1 MSTRTLLALGAVV
14 LAGVLGLAPPVRAQS
29 TPSGRV
35 SLASQTPWVGEA
47 GTFRLRV
54 DIAGVRRPDDVEVA
68 VTVHAPVT
76 SRSQF
81 QRTLEGRLLGSALH
95 TVPVQ
100 PLTAVD
106 LDPAGAI
113 RFDLALAR
121 PGAGAEPGQVVLPGA
136 GVYPVRVALREVG
149 TGTVIDEFTT
159 HLVRERD
166 DDAEPLA
173 VAWVQPFGAPPALQ
187 PDGTVELDEN
197 RMARLATLAGALSTS
212 DLPLTLAPRPET
224 LDALSTEATD
234 TLVAVAETTAGRQ
247 VVAGPYADVEV
258 TSLLRAGL
266 GGELR
271 AQRETGAATVEHHL
285 RVSADRST
293 WISEEPLTAAAIG
306 ALTGVERLV
315 LPEDALAPLDRSLT
329 LANPFLVEG
338 AGGDPVEAVVAD
350 DGLVAHLTGVGD
362 PVLRAH
368 HLLAD
373 LAVLAYDAPGLERG
387 VVVRPPS
394 DWSPSPDFLAAALDG
409 LGRGSV
415 VEAVTLDA
423 LFREVPTASSGGAEL
438 VRELSASPSE
448 PLDIDSD
455 RIDELRRDMAS
466 LGAITQGAPAPR
478 PDLAERLLLVAQD
491 RSLSPDE
498 RDDYLDGA
506 RRTIDERLTTVTILS
521 EGSFRLTSREATIPL
536 TLVNNVDAEMR
547 VSLLLQSEK
556 LDFVGPD
563 GSTTGAAAMPLTLA
577 PGNNPVVVP
586 VEARTSGEFPLLI
599 SVRSP
604 DGALS
609 LATARL
615 TVRSTF
621 LSGMGVALSAG
632 AGLFLAVWWASHWR
646 SARRDRRLVP
656 SPG

>member
-1 MSTRTLLALGAVV
+1 MRTSLALAAAA
-14 LAGVLGLAPPVRAQS
+14 LAGVLGLAPPVGAQP
-29 TPSGRV
+29 TPSGQV
-35 SLASQTPWVGEA
+35 SLASQTPWVAAG
-47 GTFRLRV
+47 GTFQLRV
-54 DIAGVRRPDDVEVA
+54 DIAGVRRPDAVDVA
-68 VTVHAPVT
+68 VTVHEPVT

-81 QRTLEGRLLGSALH
+81 RRTLEGRLLGAVLH
-95 TVPVQ
+95 RLPVE
-100 PLTAVD
+100 PLTAVE
-106 LDPAGAI
+106 LDAAGAI

-121 PGAGAEPGQVVLPGA
+121 EGAGDVALPGA
-136 GVYPVRVALREVG
+136 GVYPVRVALREAA
-149 TGTVIDEFTT
+149 TGAVIDEFTT

-166 DDAEPLA
+166 DDAGPLA
-173 VAWVQPFGAPPALQ
+173 VAWVQPLGAPPALQ
-187 PDGTVELDEN
+187 PDGAVELDDD
-197 RMARLATLAGALSTS
+197 RVARLAALVDALASF
-212 DLPLTLAPRPET
+212 DLPLTLAARPET

-234 TLVAVAETTAGRQ
+234 TLVALAEAIEGRQ
-247 VVAGPYADVEV
+247 VVAEPYADVDV

-266 GGELR
+266 GDELR
-271 AQRETGAATVEHHL
+271 AQRETGATTVEHQL
-285 RVSADRST
+285 RVSADRAT
-293 WISEEPLTAAAIG
+293 WISEDPLTGTAID

-315 LPEDALAPLDRSLT
+315 LPEDALAPLDRALT

-350 DGLVAHLTGVGD
+350 DGLAAHLTGVGD

-394 DWSPSPDFLAAALDG
+394 GWSPSPDFLTAALDG

-415 VEAVTLDA
+415 VEPVTLDA
-423 LFREVPTASSGGAEL
+423 LFRAVPKASRGDTDL
-438 VRELSASPSE
+438 VRELTAAPGR
-448 PLDIDSD
+448 PLDIDAH
-455 RIDELRRDMAS
+455 RLRELRRDLAS
-466 LGAITQGAPAPR
+466 LDAVTQADPAAR
-478 PDLAERLLLVAQD
+478 SDLSERLLLVAQD
-491 RSLSPDE
+491 ESLEEED
-498 RDDYLDGA
+498 RRAYLDGA
-506 RRTIDERLTTVTILS
+506 RRTIDGRLTTVSIIS
-521 EGSFRLTSREATIPL
+521 QASFRLTSREATIPL

-547 VSLLLQSEK
+547 VSLLLRSEK
-556 LDFVGPD
+556 LDFVGPN
-563 GSTTGAAAMPLTLA
+563 GAMTGTTAIPITLA

-621 LSGMGVALSAG
+621 LSGMGILLSAG

>member
-14 LAGVLGLAPPVRAQS
+14 LAGVLGLAPPVGAQS

-35 SLASQTPWVGEA
+35 SLASQTPWVSEGS
-47 GTFRLRV
+47 TFRLRV
-54 DIAGVRRPDDVEVA
+54 DIAGVRRPDAVEVA
-68 VTVHAPVT
+68 VTVHEAVT

-81 QRTLEGRLLGSALH
+81 QRTLEGRLLGAVLH
-95 TVPVQ
+95 SVPVE
-100 PLTAVD
+100 PLTAVQ
-106 LDPAGAI
+106 LDAAGAI
-113 RFDLALAR
+113 RFDLPLAG
-121 PGAGAEPGQVVLPGA
+121 PGPAAEPSDVVLPGA
-136 GVYPVRVALREVG
+136 GVYPVRVALREAG

-159 HLVRERD
+159 HLVREPD
-166 DDAEPLA
+166 DNAEPLA
-173 VAWVQPFGAPPALQ
+173 VAWVQPFGAPPALR
-187 PDGTVELDEN
+187 PDGTVELDDD
-197 RMARLATLAGALSTS
+197 RVARLATLAGALATS
-212 DLPLTLAPRPET
+212 DMAFTLAPRPET

-234 TLVAVAETTAGRQ
+234 TLVAVGEATAGRQ
-247 VVAGPYADVEV
+247 VVAGPYANVDV

-266 GGELR
+266 VDELR
-271 AQRETGAATVEHHL
+271 SQREMGAATVEHHL
-285 RVSADRST
+285 GVSADRAT
-293 WISEEPLTAAAIG
+293 WISERPLTDTAID
-306 ALTGVERLV
+306 ALTGVEQLV
-315 LPEDALAPLDRSLT
+315 LPEDAFTPLDRPLT

-350 DGLVAHLTGVGD
+350 DGLVAHLTGAGD

-387 VVVRPPS
+387 VVVQPPS
-394 DWSPSPDFLAAALDG
+394 GWSPSPDFLAAALDG

-415 VEAVTLDA
+415 VEAVTLDT
-423 LFREVPTASSGGAEL
+423 LFREVPMASSNGIAL

-448 PLDIDSD
+448 PLDMDTD
-455 RIDELRRDMAS
+455 RLDQLRRDMAS
-466 LGAITQGAPAPR
+466 LGAVTEGAQALR

-491 RSLSPDE
+491 RSLGPE
-498 RDDYLDGA
+498 QRDDYLDGA
-506 RRTIDERLTTVTILS
+506 RRSIAERLTTVTILS
-521 EGSFRLTSREATIPL
+521 QGSFRLTSREATIPL

-563 GSTTGAAAMPLTLA
+563 GSTTGTAAMPLTLA

-599 SVRSP
+599 SVNSP

-621 LSGMGVALSAG
+621 LSGMGVGLSAG

>member
-1 MSTRTLLALGAVV
+1 MSTRTLLALAAAV
-14 LAGVLGLAPPVRAQS
+14 LAGLLGLAPPLAAQP
-29 TPSGRV
+29 TPSGQV
-35 SLASQTPWVGEA
+35 SLASQTPWVAEG
-47 GTFRLRV
+47 GTFQLRV
-54 DIAGVRRPDDVEVA
+54 DIAGVRRPDAVEVA
-68 VTVHAPVT
+68 VTVHEPVT

-81 QRTLEGRLLGSALH
+81 RRTLEGRLLGAALH
-95 TVPVQ
+95 RLPVE
-100 PLTAVD
+100 PLTAVE
-106 LDPAGAI
+106 LDAAGAI
-113 RFDLALAR
+113 RFDLALAGR
-121 PGAGAEPGQVVLPGA
+121 GTGDVALPGA
-136 GVYPVRVALREVG
+136 GVYPVRVALREAA
-149 TGTVIDEFTT
+149 TGAVIDEFTT

-173 VAWVQPFGAPPALQ
+173 VAWVQPLGAPPALR
-187 PDGTVELDEN
+187 PDGAVELDDD
-197 RMARLATLAGALSTS
+197 RVARLAALVDALAAF
-212 DLPLTLAPRPET
+212 DLPLTLAARPET

-234 TLVAVAETTAGRQ
+234 TLVALAEAIEGRQ
-247 VVAGPYADVEV
+247 VVAGPYADVDV

-266 GGELR
+266 GDELR
-271 AQRETGAATVEHHL
+271 AQREAGAATVEHQL
-285 RVSADRST
+285 GVSTDRAT
-293 WISEEPLTAAAIG
+293 WISEDPLTGTAID

-315 LPEDALAPLDRSLT
+315 LPEDALTPLDRSLT
-329 LANPFLVEG
+329 LANPFIVEG

-350 DGLVAHLTGVGD
+350 DGLAAHLTGAGD

-394 DWSPSPDFLAAALDG
+394 GWSPSPDFLNAALDG

-415 VEAVTLDA
+415 VEPVTLDA
-423 LFREVPTASSGGAEL
+423 LFRRVPMALRGDTDL
-438 VRELSASPSE
+438 VRELTAAPGR
-448 PLDIDSD
+448 PLDIDAN
-455 RIDELRRDMAS
+455 RLRELRRDLAS
-466 LGAITQGAPAPR
+466 LDAVTQTDPAARSDVP
-478 PDLAERLLLVAQD
+478 ERLLLVAQD
-491 RSLSPDE
+491 QSLDE
-498 RDDYLDGA
+498 DDRRAYLDGA
-506 RRTIDERLTTVTILS
+506 RRTIDERLTTVSIIS
-521 EGSFRLTSREATIPL
+521 QGSFRLTSREAAIPL

-547 VSLLLQSEK
+547 VSLLLRSEK

-563 GSTTGAAAMPLTLA
+563 GAMTGTAAIPITLA

-621 LSGMGVALSAG
+621 LSGMGVGLSVG

>member
-14 LAGVLGLAPPVRAQS
+14 LAGVLGLAPPVGAQS

-35 SLASQTPWVGEA
+35 SLASQTPWVSDG

-54 DIAGVRRPDDVEVA
+54 DIAGVRRPDAVEVA
-68 VTVHAPVT
+68 VTVHEPVT

-173 VAWVQPFGAPPALQ
+173 VAWVQPFGAPPALR
-187 PDGTVELDEN
+187 PDGTVELDDD
-197 RMARLATLAGALSTS
+197 RMARLATLAGALATS

-234 TLVAVAETTAGRQ
+234 TLVAVAEATAGRQ

-293 WISEEPLTAAAIG
+293 WISEEPLTAAAIA

-315 LPEDALAPLDRSLT
+315 LPEDAFTPLDRPLT

-394 DWSPSPDFLAAALDG
+394 GWSPSPDFLAAALDG

-438 VRELSASPSE
+438 VRELSAAPGE
-448 PLDIDSD
+448 PLDIDSARLD
-455 RIDELRRDMAS
+455 QLRRDLAS

-478 PDLAERLLLVAQD
+478 PDLAERLLLV
-491 RSLSPDE
+491 
-498 RDDYLDGA
+498 
-506 RRTIDERLTTVTILS
+506 
-521 EGSFRLTSREATIPL
+521 
-536 TLVNNVDAEMR
+536 
-547 VSLLLQSEK
+547 
-556 LDFVGPD
+556 
-563 GSTTGAAAMPLTLA
+563 
-577 PGNNPVVVP
+577 
-586 VEARTSGEFPLLI
+586 
-599 SVRSP
+599 
-604 DGALS
+604 
-609 LATARL
+609 
-615 TVRSTF
+615 
-621 LSGMGVALSAG
+621 
-632 AGLFLAVWWASHWR
+632 
-646 SARRDRRLVP
+646 
-656 SPG
+656 